1 VMFGF
6 VLVASVA
13 ATLTKLNEPVVALA
27 IDETLAEHV
36 NSHATTWKASTRQGR
51 FFEGMTLEQAKKL
64 MGARKGV
71 PAGGKPVA
79 VKSDGWPANVA
90 IPATFDSR
98 VQWPKC
104 PTIQRV
110 RDQSACGSCWAFSAV
125 EAMSDRY
132 CVAGIATNLSI
143 SAQQMNSCCDSCGQ
157 GCDGGYPPQ
166 AWQYW
171 VDTGVVSHTCEPYS
185 LPSCDH
191 HIPNSKNPCPMM
203 EYPTPQCS
211 FGTCSPN
218 STYPWNLH
226 FGASAYTITSGVVSD
241 IQKEILTNGP
251 VQTAF
256 SVYADF
262 LLYKSGVYQHTTG
275 GFLGGHA
282 VKIIGWGTE
291 NGVDYWLVANSWNV
305 HWGLQGFFKI
315 IRGVDECGFEDEIS
329 AGLPSN

>member
-1 VMFGF
+1 LILFF
-6 VLVASVA
+6 
-13 ATLTKLNEPVVALA
+13 ALA
-27 IDETLAEHV
+27 SAVKSVKNNDTTELVLNKNLVRLV
-36 NSHATTWKASTRQGR
+36 NKAATTWQASLDQGP
-51 FFEGMTLEQAKKL
+51 FFEGMTLEQAKTL
-64 MGARKGV
+64 MGAKR
-71 PAGGKPVA
+71 GKPANGKAVA
-79 VKSDGWPANVA
+79 VKTDFPATA

-98 VQWPKC
+98 TQWPNC
-104 PTIQRV
+104 PTIKRI

-132 CVAGIATNLSI
+132 CVANIATNLSI
-143 SAQQMNSCCDSCGQ
+143 SAQQMNSCCDTCGQ

-171 VDTGVVSHTCEPYS
+171 VDTGVVSTNCEPYS

-191 HIPNSKNPCPMM
+191 HIPMSKNPCPMM

-218 STYPWNLH
+218 ASYPWNLH
-226 FGASAYTITSGVVSD
+226 FGQSAYTITSGVVSD
-241 IQKEILTNGP
+241 IQTEILTNGP

-256 SVYADF
+256 EVYADF
-262 LLYKSGVYQHTTG
+262 LTYKSGVYQHTSG
-275 GFLGGHA
+275 AFLGGHA

-305 HWGLQGFFKI
+305 HWGDKGFFKI